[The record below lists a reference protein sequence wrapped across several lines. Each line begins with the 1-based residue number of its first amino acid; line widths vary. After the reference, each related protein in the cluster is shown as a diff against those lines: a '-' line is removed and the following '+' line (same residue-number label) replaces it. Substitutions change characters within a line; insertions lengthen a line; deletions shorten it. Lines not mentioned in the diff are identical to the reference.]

1 MQFLHAAFTVIIA
14 AGLAATPALLGAQNY
29 PVRPVRIIVPFPPGG
44 SMDAVVRLLGQEM
57 TRSLGQPVVV
67 ENRPGAGTVVG
78 VNAAAK
84 SAPDGYTLVCVA
96 TSFAAN
102 HTLVAKLPY
111 DSLKDFQPVGSLTRE
126 PHGLVGNPSVAARDF
141 RQLLAYARANPG
153 KLSYASPG
161 NGTGQHLAFELLKS
175 STGIDVLHVPYKG
188 TAPAMADVM
197 GGQVNLAM
205 GNFSVF
211 VPQIRAGKLKAFGVS
226 SAQRSPI
233 APDIPTIAEQGLPGF
248 QTYAWFG
255 LLTPAGVPDA
265 IVSRL
270 NGEIMRAFSRADVRN
285 TLANGGLE
293 PIPRTPQEYGT
304 FLRAEIAK
312 YAKVIKEANIKA
324 D

>member
-1 MQFLHAAFTVIIA
+1 
-14 AGLAATPALLGAQNY
+14 
-29 PVRPVRIIVPFPPGG
+29 
-44 SMDAVVRLLGQEM
+44 MDAVVRLLGQEM
-57 TRSLGQPVVV
+57 AKALGQPVVV
-67 ENRPGAGTVVG
+67 DNRPGAGTVVG
-78 VNAAAK
+78 VNVAAK

-111 DSLKDFQPVGSLTRE
+111 DSLKDFRPVGSLTRE
-126 PHGLVGNPSVAARDF
+126 PHGLVGNPSILALDL
-141 RQLLAYARANPG
+141 RQLVAYAKANPG

-175 STGIDVLHVPYKG
+175 IAGIDILHIPYKG
-188 TAPAMADVM
+188 NAPAMTDVI
-197 GGQVNLAM
+197 GGQVNLAI
-205 GNFSVF
+205 GNLSVF
-211 VPQIRAGKLKAFGVS
+211 LPQIRAGKLKAFGVS

-248 QTYAWFG
+248 ETYAWFG
-255 LLTPAGVPDA
+255 LLAPAGVPDS

-270 NGEIMRAFSRADVRN
+270 NGEITRILLRTEVRDK
-285 TLANGGLE
+285 LANGGLE
-293 PIPRTPQEYGT
+293 PIPRMPQEYGT
-304 FLRAEIAK
+304 FLRAEIGK

>member
-1 MQFLHAAFTVIIA
+1 MQVLHTAFTVIIA
-14 AGLAATPALLGAQNY
+14 AGLSATPTLLGAQNY
-29 PVRPVRIIVPFPPGG
+29 PARPIRIIVPFPPGG

-57 TRSLGQPVVV
+57 TKSLGQPVVV

-126 PHGLVGNPSVAARDF
+126 PHGLVGNPGVPARDF
-141 RQLLAYARANPG
+141 RQLVAYARTNPG
-153 KLSYASPG
+153 KLTYASPG
-161 NGTGQHLAFELLKS
+161 SGTGQHLAFELLKAG
-175 STGIDVLHVPYKG
+175 TGMNVLHVPYKG
-188 TAPAMADVM
+188 TAPAMTEVI

-211 VPQIRAGKLKAFGVS
+211 IPQVRAGKLKAFGVS
-226 SAQRSPI
+226 SAKRSPI
-233 APDIPTIAEQGLPGF
+233 APDVPTIAEQGLPGF

-255 LLTPAGVPDA
+255 LLAPTGVPDS
-265 IVSRL
+265 IISRL
-270 NGEIMRAFSRADVRN
+270 NGEILRAISRAEVRN
-285 TLANGGLE
+285 TLATGGLE
-293 PIPRTPQEYGT
+293 PNPATPQEYGA
-304 FLRAEIAK
+304 FLRAEIAR